1 MKSQHSIH
9 MYTTLIR
16 NLSWDETRERKVSV
30 VLAGGPVEQCEL
42 VRVTVKIKIGL
53 PLFYTSV
60 RELIPWYSLFM

>member
-30 VLAGGPVEQCEL
+30 VLAGGLVEPGGVQVL
-42 VRVTVKIKIGL
+42 VGL
-53 PLFYTSV
+53 PAACRGANLPSRQT
-60 RELIPWYSLFM
+60 